1 MGVFPARSASIYEA
15 ERSTNLCD
23 RRSEK
28 MPGLIVA
35 VTHRL
40 SQDEALRRI
49 QVTVAQART
58 QYSDKISDL
67 RESWNGYVGTFL
79 VSAMNQ
85 QASGTV
91 AVNPL
96 DVTVQIT
103 VPLLAFGFKPMIE
116 SRIRDMLTRILA

>member
-1 MGVFPARSASIYEA
+1 
-15 ERSTNLCD
+15 
-23 RRSEK
+23 
-28 MPGLIVA
+28 MPGLIVS

-58 QYSDKISDL
+58 QYSDKINDL

-103 VPLLAFGFKPMIE
+103 LPLLAFGFKPMIE